1 MIKYSVCEL
10 LFKSQ
15 IFYKR
20 RMIEGIREIVKSFI
34 DDASLLDKYLVK
46 GSFVFDHGIAKWVLG
61 KERIKMKM
69 MHMQRYYV

>member
-20 RMIEGIREIVKSFI
+20 RMIEGIKEIVKSFI
-34 DDASLLDKYLVK
+34 DDALFLDKYLVK
-46 GSFVFDHGIAKWVLG
+46 GSFVFDHGIG
-61 KERIKMKM
+61 NGF
-69 MHMQRYYV
+69 YVRKGLKCK